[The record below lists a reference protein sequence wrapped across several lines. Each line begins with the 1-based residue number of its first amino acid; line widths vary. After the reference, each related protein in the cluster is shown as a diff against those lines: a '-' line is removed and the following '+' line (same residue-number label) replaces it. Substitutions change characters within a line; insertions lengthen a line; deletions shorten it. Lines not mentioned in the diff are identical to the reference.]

1 MPAER
6 TQMARRSIVKRD
18 PIITAIHP
26 ISGAETPETS
36 SDSEYARVRLLL
48 SVLSLV
54 LTTTLVVLLQVN
66 A

>member
-1 MPAER
+1 
-6 TQMARRSIVKRD
+6 MARRSIVKRN
-18 PIITAIHP
+18 PIITLTHP
-26 ISGAETPETS
+26 LGGAGTSETF
-36 SDSEYARVRLLL
+36 SDLEFSKVRLLL

>member
-1 MPAER
+1 
-6 TQMARRSIVKRD
+6 VKLN
-18 PIITAIHP
+18 PIITLTHP
-26 ISGAETPETS
+26 LSRAGASETF
-36 SDSEYARVRLLL
+36 SDLEFSTVRLLL

>member
-1 MPAER
+1 
-6 TQMARRSIVKRD
+6 MARRSIVKRN
-18 PIITAIHP
+18 PIITLTQP
-26 ISGAETPETS
+26 ISGAGTSETF
-36 SDSEYARVRLLL
+36 SDLEFSKVRLLL

>member
-1 MPAER
+1 M
-6 TQMARRSIVKRD
+6 KRN
-18 PIITAIHP
+18 PIIATIHP
-26 ISGAETPETS
+26 MSGAETPETF

>member
-1 MPAER
+1 M
-6 TQMARRSIVKRD
+6 KRN
-18 PIITAIHP
+18 PIITLTQP
-26 ISGAETPETS
+26 ISGAGTPETF
-36 SDSEYARVRLLL
+36 SDLEFSKVRLLL

>member
-1 MPAER
+1 M
-6 TQMARRSIVKRD
+6 KRN
-18 PIITAIHP
+18 PIITLTHP
-26 ISGAETPETS
+26 LGGAGTSETF
-36 SDSEYARVRLLL
+36 SDLEFSKIRSLL